1 MDGYRTLFALV
12 LAAGV
17 GLAPVSS
24 ATADPAPGWQ
34 VSLRGGAGSFVADLA
49 ATGPA
54 DAWAVG
60 ARRTGTLDPR
70 NGSYFTAPLIKHWDG
85 RSWATAA
92 NPAGP
97 TGFPL
102 REVTLVEASSPV
114 NVWAAGTA
122 VAPGT
127 GDVSAATRSVLSRW
141 DGSRWRLMG
150 SGRTSITDLEVL
162 DATHTWIL
170 GRDDRTGKGF
180 FKRFR
185 SGRWTS
191 LPFPATLK
199 GISVRS
205 PGDIW
210 GFGPSSVMRWNGLAW
225 SRVRLPET
233 AVPAAPTPAYGP
245 VKLRLDAL
253 VTSGTQ
259 DVWVAAGFQQGDWS
273 QPGAVLLHWH
283 TGSRD
288 GAKWHQIRL
297 PGDVITDLAP
307 DGRGGV
313 LAASYRQSITATPDG
328 QDPYAY
334 TTLSVDSLRHTGR
347 KLIRQTVTPLSS
359 GFEWSDL
366 VAIPGTGSALAAGF
380 NRRPPQGHVVFR
392 YDG

>member
-1 MDGYRTLFALV
+1 MALV

-17 GLAPVSS
+17 GLAPVPS
-24 ATADPAPGWQ
+24 AAADTTSGWQ
-34 VSLRGGAGSFVADLA
+34 VTLRGGAGSSVGDLA

-60 ARRTGTLDPR
+60 ARRTGTPDPR

-85 RSWATAA
+85 RRWTTTA

-102 REVTLVEASSPV
+102 REVSLVDASSPV

-122 VAPGT
+122 VAPGA
-127 GDVSAATRSVLSRW
+127 GDISAATRSVLSRW

-150 SGRTSITDLEVL
+150 SGRTSITDLDVL
-162 DATHTWIL
+162 AADTWIL

-180 FKRFR
+180 FKRFH

-191 LPFPATLK
+191 LPFPASLK
-199 GISVRS
+199 GVSVRS

-225 SRVRLPET
+225 RRVRLPEI
-233 AVPAAPTPAYGP
+233 AVPTAPAPAYGP

-253 VTSGTQ
+253 VTSGTK

-273 QPGAVLLHWH
+273 QPGAVLLRW
-283 TGSRD
+283 D
-288 GAKWHQIRL
+288 GAQWHQTRL
-297 PGDVITDLAP
+297 PGDVIKDLSP

-313 LAASYRQSITATPDG
+313 LAAAYRQSITATPDG

-334 TTLSVDSLRHTGR
+334 TTLSVDVLRHTSR
-347 KLIRQTVTPLSS
+347 KLIRQTVTPASS

-366 VAIPGTGSALAAGF
+366 VAVPGTGSALAAGF
-380 NRRPPQGHVVFR
+380 TWRPPQGHVVFR
-392 YDG
+392 YNG